1 TVYTFSFVPYQTW
14 HISSDGSPPFHL
26 NEGGSLH
33 FHIQHLR
40 QLSLGHVDR
49 FQVRGEESW
58 YLYLFWKSC
67 CDLQKFL
74 DPSPIFQHVLK
85 ILP

>member
-1 TVYTFSFVPYQTW
+1 MTVYPLSSVPDQTW

-40 QLSLGHVDR
+40 QLSLGVSSKGR
-49 FQVRGEESW
+49 R
-58 YLYLFWKSC
+58 
-67 CDLQKFL
+67 
-74 DPSPIFQHVLK
+74 VLVSVSVLEK
-85 ILP
+85 LLRPTKVS